1 MKPRDIARLRLA
13 HHHISAPGKTAAEV
27 VASLVAMQAQDY
39 LGALWS
45 VGLRT
50 AQATEATIT
59 EAIAD
64 RQIVRTWPMR
74 GTLHFV
80 AAADVRWLLALLT
93 PRIIASAAGRHRKL
107 GLDAEVFAR
116 SRKLLIKALEGGQSL
131 SRDTLYQVLESG
143 GIATNDQRGYHILW
157 RLAQEGLICCASH
170 MGKQPAFAL
179 LDQWVPAHP
188 VMDRETSLGTLALR
202 YFEGHGP
209 ATLADFV
216 WWSGLKISDARK
228 ALEMVASKLVKEE
241 DFWMGAEASSAKTTR
256 SAHLLPCFDECLLG
270 YTDRSAVLDPQHA
283 AGIIAGG
290 MFLPTVVV
298 HGQVIGT
305 WRRALK
311 GKEVRLA
318 MKAFADA
325 PGKAVEA
332 AAQRYGDFLGLPVVL
347 V

>member
-13 HHHISAPGKTAAEV
+13 HQHIAAPGGTAAEV

-50 AQATEATIT
+50 AKATEATIT
-59 EAIAD
+59 QAIAD
-64 RQIVRTWPMR
+64 REIIRTWPMR

-93 PRIIASAAGRHRKL
+93 PRIIASAAGRHRGL
-107 GLDAEVFAR
+107 GLDEEVFAR
-116 SRKLLIKALEGGQSL
+116 SRKLFIKALKGGRSL
-131 SRDTLYQVLESG
+131 SRDTLYQVLEGG
-143 GIATNDQRGYHILW
+143 GISSGEQRGYHILW

-170 MGKQPAFAL
+170 LGKQPAFAL
-179 LDQWVPAHP
+179 LEEWVPAHP
-188 VMDRETSLGTLALR
+188 LMDREASLGTLALR
-202 YFEGHGP
+202 YFNSHGP

-228 ALEMVASKLVKEE
+228 ALEMVSSKLVKEG
-241 DFWMGAEASSAKTTR
+241 DYWMGAGSSSAKVTR
-256 SAHLLPCFDECLLG
+256 SAHLLPCFDEYLLG
-270 YTDRSAVLDPQHA
+270 YTDRSTVLDPQHA

-298 HGQVIGT
+298 
-305 WRRALK
+305 A
-311 GKEVRLA
+311 
-318 MKAFADA
+318 
-325 PGKAVEA
+325 
-332 AAQRYGDFLGLPVVL
+332 
-347 V
+347 